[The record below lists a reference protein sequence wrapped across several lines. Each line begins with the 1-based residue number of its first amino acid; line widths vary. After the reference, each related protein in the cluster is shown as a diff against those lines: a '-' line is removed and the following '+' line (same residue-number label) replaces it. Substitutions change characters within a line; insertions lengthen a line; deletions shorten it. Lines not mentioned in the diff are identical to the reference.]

1 LIASEELSVM
11 LALDTSGSMK
21 EHGRMEQAR
30 AAAGVFLSKLPK
42 TMDCGLILFDHEVR
56 QPVLRPTFDRSPLLT
71 QINSTPPRGGTAYID
86 AASEAVAMLRHVKR
100 GRPRAVVLMTDGIDL
115 NSKKTITELIKEATA
130 APRVPINTIGLGEPG
145 KFEPVNTVLAL
156 DHSGSMKLPAD
167 DRGSTPKIK
176 DMQNAA
182 ERFVDSMS
190 SEGRVSV
197 IAFSSEP
204 QPATRFRK
212 KAESAK
218 LKQWIR
224 GMEARGETA
233 VFDATYDAICVLDA
247 DNSKGRR
254 AVVAMTDGIDN
265 SSRRRVEE
273 VIARAKESNVPLY
286 MLGFGRAGEID
297 EATMTLMATAT
308 GGKFF
313 HAKNKDELIEIFEKI
328 SGELH
333 DDGIDEKSLRLIAEK
348 TGGQY
353 YPAKNVSDLKM
364 IFEKVAADI
373 KPTQREEIFRSL
385 NQRADGTERKVTLSL
400 IETGSGGSPDRI
412 IDETTTSYQT
422 RGLLVAEMSPLVYFA
437 LLIAIGA
444 LIALPGLMRRSST
457 G

>member
-1 LIASEELSVM
+1 
-11 LALDTSGSMK
+11 
-21 EHGRMEQAR
+21 
-30 AAAGVFLSKLPK
+30 
-42 TMDCGLILFDHEVR
+42 
-56 QPVLRPTFDRSPLLT
+56 
-71 QINSTPPRGGTAYID
+71 
-86 AASEAVAMLRHVKR
+86 
-100 GRPRAVVLMTDGIDL
+100 
-115 NSKKTITELIKEATA
+115 
-130 APRVPINTIGLGEPG
+130 
-145 KFEPVNTVLAL
+145 
-156 DHSGSMKLPAD
+156 
-167 DRGSTPKIK
+167 
-176 DMQNAA
+176 
-182 ERFVDSMS
+182 
-190 SEGRVSV
+190 
-197 IAFSSEP
+197 
-204 QPATRFRK
+204 
-212 KAESAK
+212 
-218 LKQWIR
+218 
-224 GMEARGETA
+224 
-233 VFDATYDAICVLDA
+233 
-247 DNSKGRR
+247 
-254 AVVAMTDGIDN
+254 
-265 SSRRRVEE
+265 
-273 VIARAKESNVPLY
+273 
-286 MLGFGRAGEID
+286 
-297 EATMTLMATAT
+297 MTLMATAT